1 MKYLAPQ
8 AVGFPQGDFTT
19 KPQVRIFAD
28 YSDPSLLQT
37 DINAFLDAIIPDPD
51 FLYAVLDVE
60 FTSSQRSNNNIR
72 WGALIHYILVE
83 QA

>member
-1 MKYLAPQ
+1 MKYPAPQ
-8 AVGFPQGDFTT
+8 AVGFPQGDFIT

-28 YSDPSLLQT
+28 YSNPATLQT
-37 DINAFLDAIIPDPD
+37 DINAFLDAIIPNPD
-51 FLYAVLDVE
+51 QGYAVLNID

-72 WGALIHYILVE
+72 WGALIHYILIE

>member
-8 AVGFPQGDFTT
+8 AIGFPQGSYET

-28 YSDPSLLQT
+28 YTDPATLQT

-51 FLYAVLDVE
+51 FLYVVLNID
-60 FTSSQRSNNNIR
+60 FTSSQHSNNNIR
-72 WGALIHYILVE
+72 WDALIHYILIE
-83 QA
+83 QV